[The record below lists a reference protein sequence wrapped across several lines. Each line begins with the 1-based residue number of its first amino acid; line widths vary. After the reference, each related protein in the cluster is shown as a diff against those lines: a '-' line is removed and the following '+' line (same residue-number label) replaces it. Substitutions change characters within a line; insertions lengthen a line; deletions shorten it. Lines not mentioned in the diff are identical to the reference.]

1 MSWLEFE
8 QPVELIEMVFQPHK
22 WGYCGENCTTSEEAI
37 GPPDEPSEEDIE
49 DYDGTILPNHKNEEC
64 GIALT
69 GGGFIVGAGGTNA
82 KKGSYPFI
90 AAVGVKNT
98 KDIGNLMVGQLDIM
112 ALR

>member
-1 MSWLEFE
+1 
-8 QPVELIEMVFQPHK
+8 MVFQTHK
-22 WGYCGENCTTSEEAI
+22 WGYCQENCTAHEEAI
-37 GPPDEPSEEDIE
+37 GPTDEPSEEDIE
-49 DYDGTILPNHKNEEC
+49 YYHGTILPNHKNEEC

-69 GGGFIVGAGGTNA
+69 GCGAIVGAGGTNA

-98 KDIGNLMVGQLDIM
+98 KDIGNLMVGHLEIM